1 MNEPEPININ
11 ICELSIP
18 LKNTWLK
25 YPVSIFVQ
33 FIKLGIEINQGYDI
47 LIWGNILEG
56 NNLTSAAMIESIT
69 AYALSDQLGSVLNNP
84 ILEQL
89 NLKTE
94 Y

>member
-1 MNEPEPININ
+1 MAKI
-11 ICELSIP
+11 S
-18 LKNTWLK
+18 
-25 YPVSIFVQ
+25 SIFVQ
-33 FIKLGIEINQGYDI
+33 FIKLGIEINQGYNI
-47 LIWGNILEG
+47 LIWGNIPEG

-69 AYALSDQLGSVLNNP
+69 AYALSDQLGSVLNKP